1 MKSII
6 PFSENN
12 FGVNLLDLST
22 LIELPYKK
30 YIKVNDSISDSDTGY
45 FTNYIDINNSPL
57 RESNPYFIK
66 TNLDTKATI
75 LYFNSNRDI
84 LYDEKQIEEIQAIKY
99 IQETKYIVILFQD
112 KSLFKSLP
120 IYKKYV
126 SLLKIKF
133 VETNYDWDGVSNT
146 DTTLAEV
153 DSNGNF
159 VKNIE
164 MVSVK
169 GYMEVSPPLYFTKN
183 NIYYKITAL
192 SIDGRYNKT
201 FLPLT
206 VIDFTKNN
214 IIDNLSLSF
223 SYGKDVFKHISM
235 LHRLNMLDLLRENPD
250 ILNYN
255 SDIDV
260 IKFPNTLEYLYLEN
274 LKLKC
279 LDLSNLQLKKLKL
292 FNCMI
297 DKVILP
303 NISNKN
309 IIGFSRT
316 DNPIVDYRIIN
327 TITSDIT
334 ICYDVNGNYPV
345 SDNMGNVTIPMNG
358 KTLYFLKLPSIN
370 FTKRALYLYNNPMK
384 GAPEYI
390 PVNRSGQVI
399 TDMYSNRIGN
409 TNKIGFIPHYTD
421 DGYTL
426 YDFVVPKYY
435 KEENG
440 KDYYYEANGM
450 NFGLVPFRSL
460 IASDIGVSFNL
471 NIHES
476 GNNMQQVVFD
486 SDSYCKTTIEGI
498 HVDTNKYK
506 MNVMYYCKSGNITLS
521 NIDFKKFS
529 INFTKPMYLP
539 TDTLSLRTSNLYNS
553 GISFK
558 NIKDIKNLYIHG
570 CKIYSNIFESIYNN
584 IENIEALSITYNSE
598 FLNEDDTH
606 KSRVISN
613 DQGLFKRPTFK
624 RLKILQLGGVN
635 MDFDILD
642 LSDNLLLSNLELW
655 GNRIRVL
662 KLPNNNQSLGIGG
675 SGIGTGGGAWYLDS
689 NFTIPV
695 GGKEITAQGQ
705 TLYNNVQF

>member
-30 YIKVNDSISDSDTGY
+30 YIKNNSSISDTDTGY

-57 RESNPYFIK
+57 RESSPYFIK
-66 TNLDTKATI
+66 TDLDTNATI
-75 LYFNSNRDI
+75 LYFNANRDI
-84 LYDEKQIEEIQAIKY
+84 IYDQKQIEEIQAIKY

-120 IYKKYV
+120 MYKKHV

-133 VETNYDWDGVSNT
+133 PETNYDWDGGSNT
-146 DTTLAEV
+146 DTILAEV

-159 VKNIE
+159 IGNIE
-164 MVSVK
+164 MIGAK
-169 GYMEVSPPLYFTKN
+169 GYMEVSPPLYFMKN
-183 NIYYKITAL
+183 NIYYKITAI
-192 SIDGRYNKT
+192 SMDARYNKK

-214 IIDNLSLSF
+214 IIDNLILSF
-223 SYGKDVFKHISM
+223 SYSVELFKQISL
-235 LHRLNMLDLLRENPD
+235 LHRLNRLDILREHPD
-250 ILNYN
+250 LLNYN
-255 SDIDV
+255 SDVDV
-260 IKFPNTLEYLYLEN
+260 IKFSNTLEYLSLEN

-279 LDLSNLQLKKLKL
+279 LDLSNLQLKRLKL

-297 DKVILP
+297 DKIILP
-303 NISNKN
+303 DISNKN

-316 DNPIVDYRIIN
+316 DNPIVDYMIIN
-327 TITSDIT
+327 TITSDTT
-334 ICYDVNGNYPV
+334 ICYDINGNYPV

-370 FTKRALYLYNNPMK
+370 FIKRELYLYNNPMK
-384 GAPEYI
+384 GAPEYT
-390 PVNRSGQVI
+390 PVNKSGQII
-399 TDMYSNRIGN
+399 TDLYSNRKGN

-426 YDFVVPKYY
+426 YNFVAPKYY
-435 KEENG
+435 KEESE
-440 KDYYYEANGM
+440 KDYYYEANGI
-450 NFGLVPFRSL
+450 NFGAVPFRSL
-460 IASDIGVSFNL
+460 IISNIGTKFNL

-486 SDSYCKTTIEGI
+486 SDLPCKTAINGMNVNI
-498 HVDTNKYK
+498 NYR
-506 MNVMYYCKSGNITLS
+506 MNVMYYCKSGDITLRD
-521 NIDFKKFS
+521 IDFKKFS

-539 TDTLSLRTSNLYNS
+539 TNTLSIMTSKVYSS

-570 CKIYSNIFESIYNN
+570 CKIYNNIFESIYTN
-584 IENIEALSITYNSE
+584 IENIEALSITYSSE
-598 FLNEDDTH
+598 FLNEDESH
-606 KSRVISN
+606 KSRVIAN

-624 RLKILQLGGVN
+624 RLKTLQLGGLN

-662 KLPNNNQSLGIGG
+662 KLPNNNQSLGIGS

-689 NFTIPV
+689 SFTIPV
-695 GGKEITAQGQ
+695 GGKQITAQGQ

>member
-30 YIKVNDSISDSDTGY
+30 YIKINDSISDSDTGY
-45 FTNYIDINNSPL
+45 FTNYIDINNTPD
-57 RESNPYFIK
+57 REHNPYFIK
-66 TNLDTKATI
+66 IDLDTKATI
-75 LYFNSNRDI
+75 LYFNANRDI
-84 LYDEKQIEEIQAIKY
+84 LYDQKQIEKIQAIKY

-112 KSLFKSLP
+112 KSLFKLLP

-126 SLLKIKF
+126 SLLKTTF
-133 VETNYDWDGVSNT
+133 VETNYDWDGGSNT
-146 DTTLAEV
+146 DTVLAEV

-159 VKNIE
+159 IKNIE
-164 MVSVK
+164 MIGIK
-169 GYMEVSPPLYFTKN
+169 GYMEVSPPLYFIKN

-192 SIDGRYNKT
+192 SIDGRYNKK

-214 IIDNLSLSF
+214 IIDNLALSF
-223 SYGKDVFKHISM
+223 SYSVELFKQISL
-235 LHRLNMLDLLRENPD
+235 LHRLNRLDILQEHPD
-250 ILNYN
+250 LLNYN
-255 SDIDV
+255 SDVDV
-260 IKFPNTLEYLYLEN
+260 IKFPNTLEYLSLEN

-279 LDLSNLQLKKLKL
+279 LDLSNLQLKRLKL

-297 DKVILP
+297 DKIILP
-303 NISNKN
+303 DISNKN

-316 DNPIVDYRIIN
+316 DNPIVDYMIIN

-334 ICYDVNGNYPV
+334 ICYDINGNYPV

-370 FTKRALYLYNNPMK
+370 FVKRELYLYNNPMK
-384 GAPEYI
+384 GAPEYT
-390 PVNRSGQVI
+390 PVNKSGQII
-399 TDMYSNRIGN
+399 TDLYSNRIGN

-426 YDFVVPKYY
+426 YNFVAPKYY
-435 KEENG
+435 KEVSG
-440 KDYYYEANGM
+440 KDYYYEANGI
-450 NFGLVPFRSL
+450 NFGAVPFRSL
-460 IASDIGVSFNL
+460 IVSNIGTKFNL

-486 SDSYCKTTIEGI
+486 SDLPCKTAINGMNVNI
-498 HVDTNKYK
+498 NYR
-506 MNVMYYCKSGNITLS
+506 MNVMYYCKSGDITLRD
-521 NIDFKKFS
+521 IDFKKFS

-539 TDTLSLRTSNLYNS
+539 TNTLSIMTSKVYSS

-570 CKIYSNIFESIYNN
+570 CKIYSNVFESIYSN
-584 IENIEALSITYNSE
+584 IENIETLSITYSSE
-598 FLNEDDTH
+598 FLNEDESH
-606 KSRVISN
+606 KSRVIAN

-624 RLKILQLGGVN
+624 RLKSLQLGGLS

-642 LSDNLLLSNLELW
+642 LSDNLLLNNLELW

-675 SGIGTGGGAWYLDS
+675 TGIGTGGGSWYLDS
-689 NFTIPV
+689 GFTIPV
-695 GGKEITAQGQ
+695 SGKEIVAQGQ

>member
-30 YIKVNDSISDSDTGY
+30 YIKNNSSISDTDTGY
-45 FTNYIDINNSPL
+45 FTNYIDIDNSPL

-66 TNLDTKATI
+66 TDIDTKATI
-75 LYFNSNRDI
+75 LYFNANRDI
-84 LYDEKQIEEIQAIKY
+84 IYDQKQIEEIQAIKY

-126 SLLKIKF
+126 SLLKITF
-133 VETNYDWDGVSNT
+133 VETNYDWDGGSNT
-146 DTTLAEV
+146 DTVLAEV

-164 MVSVK
+164 MIGAK

-183 NIYYKITAL
+183 NGYYKITAI
-192 SIDGRYNKT
+192 SMDARYNKK

-214 IIDNLSLSF
+214 IIDNLILSF
-223 SYGKDVFKHISM
+223 SYSTELFKQISL
-235 LHRLNMLDLLRENPD
+235 LHRLNRLDILREHPD
-250 ILNYN
+250 LLNYN
-255 SDIDV
+255 SDVDV
-260 IKFPNTLEYLYLEN
+260 IKFPNTLEYLSLEN

-279 LDLSNLQLKKLKL
+279 LDLSNLQLKRLKL

-297 DKVILP
+297 DKIILP
-303 NISNKN
+303 DISNKN
-309 IIGFSRT
+309 IIGFSRV
-316 DNPIVDYRIIN
+316 DNPIADYIIIN

-334 ICYDVNGNYPV
+334 ICYDINGNYPV
-345 SDNMGNVTIPMNG
+345 SNNMGDVTIPMNG

-370 FTKRALYLYNNPMK
+370 FIKRELYLYNNPMK

-390 PVNRSGQVI
+390 PVNKSGQII
-399 TDMYSNRIGN
+399 TDLYSNRIGN

-426 YDFVVPKYY
+426 YNFVAPKYY
-435 KEENG
+435 KEESG
-440 KDYYYEANGM
+440 KDYYYVTN
-450 NFGLVPFRSL
+450 
-460 IASDIGVSFNL
+460 IGNRFNL

-486 SDSYCKTTIEGI
+486 SDLPCKTAINGMNVNI
-498 HVDTNKYK
+498 NYR
-506 MNVMYYCKSGNITLS
+506 MNVMYYCKSGNITLGD
-521 NIDFKKFS
+521 IDFKKFS

-539 TDTLSLRTSNLYNS
+539 TDTLSIRTSKVYSS

-570 CKIYSNIFESIYNN
+570 CKIYSNIFESIYTN
-584 IENIEALSITYNSE
+584 IENIETLSITYSSE
-598 FLNEDDTH
+598 FLNEDESH
-606 KSRVISN
+606 RSRVIAN

-624 RLKILQLGGVN
+624 RLKTLQLGGLN

-655 GNRIRVL
+655 GNKIRVL
-662 KLPNNNQSLGIGG
+662 KLPNNNQSLEIGS
-675 SGIGTGGGAWYLDS
+675 SGIGTGGGSWYLDS
-689 NFTIPV
+689 SFTIPV
-695 GGKEITAQGQ
+695 GGKEIVAQGQ

>member
-30 YIKVNDSISDSDTGY
+30 YIKNNSSISDTDTGY
-45 FTNYIDINNSPL
+45 FTNYIDIDNSPL
-57 RESNPYFIK
+57 RESNPYFVK
-66 TNLDTKATI
+66 TDLSTKATI
-75 LYFNSNRDI
+75 LYFNANRDI
-84 LYDEKQIEEIQAIKY
+84 LYDQKQIEEIQAIKY

-120 IYKKYV
+120 MYKKHA

-133 VETNYDWDGVSNT
+133 AETNYDWDGGSNT
-146 DTTLAEV
+146 DTVLTEV

-164 MVSVK
+164 MIGAK

-183 NIYYKITAL
+183 NGYYKITAI
-192 SIDGRYNKT
+192 SMDARYNKK

-214 IIDNLSLSF
+214 IIDNLILSF
-223 SYGKDVFKHISM
+223 SYSTELFKQISL
-235 LHRLNMLDLLRENPD
+235 LHRLNRLDILREHPD
-250 ILNYN
+250 LLNYN
-255 SDIDV
+255 SDVDV
-260 IKFPNTLEYLYLEN
+260 IKFPNTLEYLSLEN

-279 LDLSNLQLKKLKL
+279 LDLSNLQLKMLKL

-297 DKVILP
+297 DKIILP
-303 NISNKN
+303 DVSNKN
-309 IIGFSRT
+309 IIGFSRV
-316 DNPIVDYRIIN
+316 DNPIADYIIIN

-334 ICYDVNGNYPV
+334 ICYDINGNYPV
-345 SDNMGNVTIPMNG
+345 SDNMGDVTIPMDG

-370 FTKRALYLYNNPMK
+370 FTKQDLYQYHNPMK

-390 PVNRSGQVI
+390 PVNKSGQVI

-435 KEENG
+435 KEEVKG
-440 KDYYYEANGM
+440 YYCEMIGVNLGS
-450 NFGLVPFRSL
+450 VPFRSL
-460 IASDIGVSFNL
+460 VVSNIGVRFNL
-471 NIHES
+471 NVHES
-476 GNNMQQVVFD
+476 GNNMQQVAFN
-486 SDSYCKTTIEGI
+486 SDSYCKTAIDVYSTI
-498 HVDTNKYK
+498 VNYR
-506 MNVMYYCKSGNITLS
+506 MNVMYYCKSGDITLS

-539 TDTLSLRTSNLYNS
+539 TNTLSLRTSKVYNN

-570 CKIYSNIFESIYNN
+570 CKIYNNIFESIYSN

-606 KSRVISN
+606 KSRVIAN

-624 RLKILQLGGVN
+624 RLKILQLGGLN

-689 NFTIPV
+689 NFTMPV
-695 GGKEITAQGQ
+695 SGKEIVAQGQ